1 MKKVR
6 AMFAIGN
13 KIGKHLSDQFV
24 DSWNKLKNRR
34 TRREVCAEEDGIINF
49 FFDLGFSKLQVGS
62 LLTVGGPCLNRILE
76 ERRNPF
82 KVKKQKGPP
91 KQFTSDQN
99 IFRIVS
105 FILAK
110 EIYSPLYV
118 VGEVQGEHLESNP
131 CKYEVECK
139 KKNVRIMSTNRYSTS
154 SSTFLAL
161 ILARTR
167 PIFAMST
174 W

>member
-1 MKKVR
+1 M
-6 AMFAIGN
+6 
-13 KIGKHLSDQFV
+13 
-24 DSWNKLKNRR
+24 
-34 TRREVCAEEDGIINF
+34 
-49 FFDLGFSKLQVGS
+49 
-62 LLTVGGPCLNRILE
+62 
-76 ERRNPF
+76 
-82 KVKKQKGPP
+82 KKQKGPP

-167 PIFAMST
+167 PIFSMST